1 MKQLFS
7 FLAGV
12 IVGGVAALLLA
23 PMSGE
28 DLRQQ
33 IQDEA
38 NAEIKKV
45 DAEWKKILE
54 QLNQTV
60 ENTQAE
66 LRAYIERAQAGK
78 SEEAVT
84 EEAVDEATIEETSG
98 ESA

>member
-33 IQDEA
+33 IQEEA
-38 NAEIKKV
+38 NAEFKKV
-45 DAEWKKILE
+45 DAEWQKVMQQVNK
-54 QLNQTV
+54 TV
-60 ENTQAE
+60 EDTQAE

-78 SEEAVT
+78 SEEAD
-84 EEAVDEATIEETSG
+84 DEATAEAASG
-98 ESA
+98 DAA

>member
-28 DLRQQ
+28 DLRRQ
-33 IQDEA
+33 IQEEA
-38 NAEIKKV
+38 NAEMKKV
-45 DAEWKKILE
+45 DAEWHKIME
-54 QLNQTV
+54 QLSQTV
-60 ENTQAE
+60 EDTQAE
-66 LRAYIERAQAGK
+66 LRAYIERAQADK
-78 SEEAVT
+78 S
-84 EEAVDEATIEETSG
+84 EEAVDEATEEATSG

>member
-33 IQDEA
+33 IQEEA
-38 NAEIKKV
+38 NAEFKKV
-45 DAEWKKILE
+45 DAEWQKVMQQVNK
-54 QLNQTV
+54 TV
-60 ENTQAE
+60 EDTQTE

-78 SEEAVT
+78 SEEAD
-84 EEAVDEATIEETSG
+84 DEATAEAASG
-98 ESA
+98 DAA

>member
-28 DLRQQ
+28 DLRRQ
-33 IQDEA
+33 IQEEA
-38 NAEIKKV
+38 NAELKKF
-45 DAEWKKILE
+45 DAEWHKVM
-54 QLNQTV
+54 QQVNQTV
-60 ENTQAE
+60 EDTQAE

-78 SEEAVT
+78 SEEDDDEVSA
-84 EEAVDEATIEETSG
+84 EAASG
-98 ESA
+98 DPA

>member
-28 DLRQQ
+28 DLRRQ
-33 IQDEA
+33 IQEEA

-45 DAEWKKILE
+45 DAEWRRIIE

-66 LRAYIERAQAGK
+66 LRAYIERAQAGTG
-78 SEEAVT
+78 EEAVG
-84 EEAVDEATIEETSG
+84 EEAADETTAEKSLG